1 MTDGMTE
8 RGTAADG
15 DGTAADGDERG
26 AAGKTDAY
34 GGVFGAFPYA
44 FRTSDSRLFRTY
56 AVAGGLVAALVVVLF
71 VFSLVVLVAETVG
84 ATGGT
89 FTFSR
94 AFLVVVMV
102 LVVVPLVAP
111 VLFVARRHRRVGS
124 TVGYDRTLA
133 ATGYLFV
140 LALYLGLVVSAP
152 ESLTDDPGG
161 GPVGALVARLYAL
174 PRAGGVVPPL
184 LAAALVYLAHRRLR

>member
-1 MTDGMTE
+1 MTDGTT
-8 RGTAADG
+8 GSGAAADG
-15 DGTAADGDERG
+15 DGAA
-26 AAGKTDAY
+26 AAGETDAY
-34 GGVFGAFPYA
+34 GGIFGAFPYA
-44 FRTSDSRLFRTY
+44 FRASDSRLLRTY
-56 AVAGGLVAALVVVLF
+56 VVVGGLIAALVVVLF
-71 VFSLVVLVAETVG
+71 VLSLVVLVAETVG

-124 TVGYDRTLA
+124 TAGYDRTLA

-140 LALYLGLVVSAP
+140 LALYLGLLVSAP
-152 ESLTDDPGG
+152 ESLTDDPGS

-184 LAAALVYLAHRRLR
+184 LGAAVVYLAHHRLR